1 MAAER
6 STANAM
12 RAAVWRRELA
22 GEAHSGDGLADIQRS
37 RLVSAALSVV
47 DELGPEGA
55 SVLRI
60 TAKAGVSRR
69 TFYEIF
75 ENGEECLLAA
85 FDRALQQAMSE
96 LIAADLDGIAWRDQ
110 VRGGLWRILCLFD
123 REPALARLCVMHSLS
138 AGPEVLAR
146 RQQIVKR
153 FIAVVEA
160 GAGEAS
166 RSAAPADLTAEGV
179 VGAVLAILHQRLSEE
194 GHAPLRSLLGDLM
207 SMIVLPYLGAGAAR
221 HERRRA
227 APEPPHAGGAPD
239 DALGLEDAA
248 PAELLAQL
256 PMRMTYRTARVL
268 RDLAEHPGS
277 SNREIAGRVGVSD
290 QGQISKLLAR
300 LLRLELVAN
309 AAEKA
314 PSKGEPNKWSLTSR
328 GWQVSRTIGVG
339 GRAGEFGARR

>member
-6 STANAM
+6 LTANVM
-12 RAAVWRRELA
+12 RGAAWRRKLP
-22 GEAHSGDGLADIQRS
+22 GEARSGDGLADIQRS

-47 DELGPEGA
+47 DELGPDGA

-96 LIAADLDGIAWRDQ
+96 LIAANLDGIAWRDQ
-110 VRGGLWRILCLFD
+110 VRDGLWTILCLFD
-123 REPALARLCVMHSLS
+123 SEPALARLCVVHSLS

-153 FIAVVEA
+153 LIAVVEA

-166 RSAAPADLTAEGV
+166 RSAASADLTAEGV
-179 VGAVLAILHQRLSEE
+179 VGAVLAILHQRLCEE
-194 GHAPLRSLLGDLM
+194 EHAPLRSLLGDLM
-207 SMIVLPYLGAGAAR
+207 SMIVLPYLGAQAAR

-227 APEPPHAGGAPD
+227 VPEPPHTGGAP
-239 DALGLEDAA
+239 ADAA

-268 RDLAEHPGS
+268 HDLAEHPGS

-314 PSKGEPNKWSLTSR
+314 PSKGEPNKWSLTST
-328 GWQVSRTIGVG
+328 GWQVMRTIGVG
-339 GRAGEFGARR
+339 GRAGELGARR